1 MKASVI
7 CPTYNGGPT
16 FVKCLNTLLSQ
27 KVNYPYEIIIVDSSS
42 KDGTAEFLQSKS
54 ATHKNLHFHSIPQ
67 SEFGHGKTR
76 NLAISLATGEFI
88 AVITQDAIPQGDS
101 WLKVIVGDLERHP
114 DAAGAFGRHVA
125 YPESGPIV
133 EHEIDS
139 HFKQFGKTSKAYLIE
154 SKERF
159 ETDTDYRQFLHF
171 FSDNNAC
178 IRRSVWEKI
187 PYPEIEF
194 GEDQVWAKTF
204 LEAGYSKVWS
214 PHAVVMHSHCF
225 GFRET
230 LMRCFEE
237 SKFFKRHF
245 GYKLGKSFPLVIL
258 RAYRETIKDFRT
270 LQKREGLPA
279 KWKWLIKG
287 ALNNLAK
294 TLGHYIGTYR

>member
-1 MKASVI
+1 VKASVI
-7 CPTYNGGPT
+7 CPTFNGGPT
-16 FVKCLNTLLSQ
+16 FRKCLDALLSQ

-42 KDGTAEFLQSKS
+42 KDGTAEFLESQSS
-54 ATHKNLHFHSIPQ
+54 IHKNLHVHSIAQ
-67 SEFGHGKTR
+67 KEFGHGKTR
-76 NLAISLATGEFI
+76 NLAISLSAGEFI
-88 AVITQDAIPQGDS
+88 AVITQDAIPQDSS
-101 WLKVIVGDLERHP
+101 WLKVIIEDLERHP
-114 DAAGAFGRHVA
+114 EAAGALGRHIA

-133 EHEIDS
+133 EHAINS
-139 HFKQFGKTSKAYLIE
+139 HFKQFGKKAKAYRIE
-154 SKERF
+154 NKERF
-159 ETDTDYRQFLHF
+159 ESDTDYRQFLHF

-194 GEDQVWAKTF
+194 GEDQVWAQTF

-225 GFRET
+225 GFREN
-230 LMRCFEE
+230 LVRCYEE

-245 GYKLGKSFPLVIL
+245 GYKLGKNIPLVIL

-270 LQKREGLPA
+270 LQKRERLPA

-294 TLGHYIGTYR
+294 NLGHYIGTYR